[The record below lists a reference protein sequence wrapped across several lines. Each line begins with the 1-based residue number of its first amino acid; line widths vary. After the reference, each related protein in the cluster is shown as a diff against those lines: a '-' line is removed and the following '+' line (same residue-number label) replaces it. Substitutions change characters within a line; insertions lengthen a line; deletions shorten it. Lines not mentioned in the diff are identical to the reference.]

1 MSDEINTRGESNAN
15 QDDEE
20 DDNIISLIDD
30 EGRTSEYEI
39 LDAIE
44 TQEGRFVALMPL
56 ASIDEETGEAEY
68 MILQVDMIDDEEE
81 LAEIE
86 DDELL
91 MALDDLFRERFK
103 EMYGDEDGA
112 SADSRNDSLAGA

>member
-1 MSDEINTRGESNAN
+1 MSDEINTRGEGAAVE
-15 QDDEE
+15 DDEE
-20 DDNIISLIDD
+20 GDSIISLIDD

-44 TQEGRFVALMPL
+44 TGEGRFVALMPL

-68 MILQVDMIDDEEE
+68 MILQVDVVDDEEE

-103 EMYGDEDGA
+103 EMYDDEDEQPVESG
-112 SADSRNDSLAGA
+112 NDSLAEA

>member
-1 MSDEINTRGESNAN
+1 MSEEFNTRGKDIAEE
-15 QDDEE
+15 DDEE
-20 DDNIISLIDD
+20 EYDSVISLIDD

-56 ASIDEETGEAEY
+56 ASVNEETGEAEY
-68 MILQVDMIDDEEE
+68 MILQVDIVDDEEE

-86 DDELL
+86 DEELL

-103 EMYGDEDGA
+103 EMYTEDEKRQDEARASRTGA
-112 SADSRNDSLAGA
+112 

>member
-1 MSDEINTRGESNAN
+1 MSDEINTRGEGAAVE
-15 QDDEE
+15 DDEE
-20 DDNIISLIDD
+20 GDSIISLIDD

-44 TQEGRFVALMPL
+44 TEEGRFVALMPL

-68 MILQVDMIDDEEE
+68 MILQVDVVDDEEE

-103 EMYGDEDGA
+103 EMYNDEDEQPVESG
-112 SADSRNDSLAGA
+112 NDSLAEA

>member
-1 MSDEINTRGESNAN
+1 MSDEINTRGEGAAVE
-15 QDDEE
+15 DDEE
-20 DDNIISLIDD
+20 GDSIISLIDD

-44 TQEGRFVALMPL
+44 TEEGRFVALMPL

-68 MILQVDMIDDEEE
+68 MILQVDVVDDEEE

-103 EMYGDEDGA
+103 EMYDDEDEQPVESG
-112 SADSRNDSLAGA
+112 NDSLAEA

>member
-1 MSDEINTRGESNAN
+1 MSDEFNTRGRNAADE
-15 QDDEE
+15 DDEE
-20 DDNIISLIDD
+20 EYDTVISLIDD

-56 ASIDEETGEAEY
+56 ASVNEETGEAEY
-68 MILQVDMIDDEEE
+68 MILQVDIVDNEEE

-86 DDELL
+86 DEELL
-91 MALDDLFRERFK
+91 MALDDLFRERFS
-103 EMYGDEDGA
+103 EMYKEDQEKEEEEQSSRTGA
-112 SADSRNDSLAGA
+112 